1 MPRLLHHISARYLIE
16 KREWIFGRTR
26 VDYRTHNTRE
36 WIISHFWPRCRPKVG
51 ENPLSMESL
60 VSWEIALAGACR
72 LLERDAGGEDVGV
85 VFHWHAESIVCLE
98 LV

>member
-1 MPRLLHHISARYLIE
+1 MVIE

-60 VSWEIALAGACR
+60 VSWEIALAGAYR